1 MGNGRTVLIFA
12 NYAAVLVF
20 GLVLVFSFCSLL
32 STRRDKLRMALVCLA
47 FGLLHLALFRLCG
60 QEVLVASYP
69 FTTHLPLFLLLVLGF
84 RQPPLYTLLA
94 ILTAYLFCAP
104 RQWFGFM
111 TIFLLGR
118 NIPLAFYGAP
128 LLMTLP
134 LLAAILHW
142 FSPVMQRLKHQPP
155 RTLCLLL
162 LFPLSCY
169 LLSYTFDVY
178 TDLLYTDPIAP
189 STVMSAT
196 SLFFMLFA
204 ALLISRSQKQHEL
217 QLSQQLF
224 ALQAQQQKKEMQLL
238 WDSQEQAR
246 IYRHDLRH
254 HLRIIDAY
262 LSQDDVASA
271 RSCIAGINS
280 TLDAGKVIRWTRL
293 ETLNLILSYWLER
306 AKAEKITVTAH
317 IQLDAL
323 PEPLREADICLLLSN
338 ALENAV
344 TAARK
349 LPPADRSLHLCLKEE
364 QDRLLLEL
372 KNTFAGQ
379 IAFQDGLPQN
389 PQPGHGLGA
398 RSIAH
403 IAETSHGIFTFGI
416 EPPYF
421 VLRMLL

>member
-32 STRRDKLRMALVCLA
+32 STRRDKLRAVLVCLA

-69 FTTHLPLFLLLVLGF
+69 FTTHLPLFLLLVFGF

-111 TIFLLGR
+111 TIFLLGK

-134 LLAAILHW
+134 LLAAILNW

-204 ALLISRSQKQHEL
+204 ALLISRNQKQHEL

-254 HLRIIDAY
+254 HRC
-262 LSQDDVASA
+262 LSVPGRCRQCPQLHRRHQQHTGRGQGHPLDT
-271 RSCIAGINS
+271 AGDTQPHIE
-280 TLDAGKVIRWTRL
+280 LLAGTCQ
-293 ETLNLILSYWLER
+293 S
-306 AKAEKITVTAH
+306 
-317 IQLDAL
+317 
-323 PEPLREADICLLLSN
+323 
-338 ALENAV
+338 
-344 TAARK
+344 RK
-349 LPPADRSLHLCLKEE
+349 DH
-364 QDRLLLEL
+364 
-372 KNTFAGQ
+372 
-379 IAFQDGLPQN
+379 
-389 PQPGHGLGA
+389 GHGSYTA
-398 RSIAH
+398 
-403 IAETSHGIFTFGI
+403 
-416 EPPYF
+416 
-421 VLRMLL
+421 